1 MSFLWKNL
9 TDQELDD
16 VKYITSLGTTKSFQD
31 NEKARKQLLS
41 LNKYSN
47 TNIQAVISNFCE
59 SKDSISNIDAS
70 GLKMPWIQYEANYK
84 NQRYTFN
91 STNFGKRCR
100 KKHFNQSF
108 RNSKINLDVFDG
120 SSNELSA
127 ALNAYNQ
134 ALLDLKS
141 KASELLRELGKLNS
155 SKKPLLTSLRIQS
168 ISFCN

>member
-1 MSFLWKNL
+1 MWKNL

-70 GLKMPWIQYEANYK
+70 GLKNALDTI
-84 NQRYTFN
+84 
-91 STNFGKRCR
+91 
-100 KKHFNQSF
+100 
-108 RNSKINLDVFDG
+108 RNELQKSKIYV
-120 SSNELSA
+120 
-127 ALNAYNQ
+127 Q
-134 ALLDLKS
+134 
-141 KASELLRELGKLNS
+141 
-155 SKKPLLTSLRIQS
+155 
-168 ISFCN
+168 